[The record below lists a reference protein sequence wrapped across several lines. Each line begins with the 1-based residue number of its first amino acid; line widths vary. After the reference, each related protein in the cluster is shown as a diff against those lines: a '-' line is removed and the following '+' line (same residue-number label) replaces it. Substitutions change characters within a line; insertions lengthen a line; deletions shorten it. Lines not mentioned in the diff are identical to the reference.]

1 MSKLF
6 GNPWHAAGP
15 QGWCWPPAPVADL
28 IGVPVLK
35 RALLFGLA
43 AALLIP
49 GRAAAETYH
58 GVGFAGTNLGGDE
71 VAAYAGAIVA
81 LPGGELGR
89 GIAVRASLNGGRYK
103 YVANELKIEAD
114 YRGAEAALVYQASG
128 RWGWANFSAGPRLS
142 KLELSPSDP
151 ANEREGTRL
160 DLGLQFD
167 GGLELKEWRLNWL
180 SSVTVTD
187 STYLTQVALGRLMAA
202 KGQTRVGAEAGI
214 QGDEHY
220 TKATAG
226 SFVSTRLGRNVDG
239 RIAGGLSNQ
248 KGRDLQPYVS
258 AGITLLY

>member
-1 MSKLF
+1 M
-6 GNPWHAAGP
+6 
-15 QGWCWPPAPVADL
+15 
-28 IGVPVLK
+28 LK

-43 AALLIP
+43 AALFSE
-49 GRAAAETYH
+49 GRAAAEAYH
-58 GVGFAGTNLGGDE
+58 GVGFAGGSFGSNE
-71 VAAYAGAIVA
+71 VAAYAGAIVS
-81 LPGGELGR
+81 LPAGELGR
-89 GIAVRASLNGGRYK
+89 GFAMRGSLNGGRYE
-103 YVANELKIEAD
+103 YIANGLKIKAD
-114 YRGAEAALVYQASG
+114 YRGAEAALIYQASG

-142 KLELSPSDP
+142 KLELSPRDP

-187 STYLTQVALGRLMAA
+187 GTYLTQLALGRLMEA

-220 TKATAG
+220 TKATGG

-239 RIAGGLSNQ
+239 RIAGGLSKQ
-248 KGRDLQPYVS
+248 KGRNLQPYIS